1 MGVTD
6 FNTQMLLNHLSS
18 KDPSMQLLVP
28 QSVRSS
34 IKASDNLTVSS
45 LNTAE
50 LGVARSSWPALQGLT
65 SSSDRSAGIA
75 FTGNE
80 DAQAVNVM
88 LKSLADHVDH
98 AGQSSIIVFSDE
110 PIPASLLSQL
120 PQSLHS
126 LIRKPVH
133 HDLFYLPT
141 VPDELAASIGGLL
154 DLVIQS
160 SPRCVTI
167 SRAPATER
175 FPLAGPGRSVIRRD
189 SLTTAI
195 KTAVSSLTTDHRNK
209 RCVES
214 GLLLLWDFLD
224 ESHEISQTMEGK
236 GSPRTADYWHGIM
249 HRREP
254 DAGNASYWFRRVGSH
269 PAFDHLGGQL
279 LAWMSE
285 LKASPEMLQLA
296 ESRLLKNESLDPFAL
311 IELSTAAL
319 RNPGSVADQTLRMV
333 QSLEML
339 NLLVWSC
346 GNVSV
351 KDRL

>member
-1 MGVTD
+1 MGITD
-6 FNTQMLLNHLSS
+6 FNTQTLLSHLSS
-18 KDPSMQLLVP
+18 KDPSMQLFVP

-34 IKASDNLTVSS
+34 INVAGNITVSS
-45 LNTAE
+45 LDTSKP
-50 LGVARSSWPALQGLT
+50 GQSKTSWPALQGLT
-65 SSSDRSAGIA
+65 STSSHGNGIA

-80 DAQAVNVM
+80 HAQAVNAM
-88 LKSLADHVDH
+88 LEMLTDQINIAS
-98 AGQSSIIVFSDE
+98 QSSIIVFSEE
-110 PIPASLLSQL
+110 PVPTNLLSQI
-120 PQSLHS
+120 PQSLHA
-126 LIRKPVH
+126 LIRRPLH

-141 VPDELAASIGGLL
+141 VPDELVASKAGLL
-154 DLVIQS
+154 DLVVQN
-160 SPRCVTI
+160 SPRCMAI
-167 SRAPATER
+167 SHAPATER

-195 KTAVSSLTTDHRNK
+195 EKAVQPLTTDHRNK

-224 ESHEISQTMEGK
+224 DSHEISQTMEGK

-269 PAFDHLGGQL
+269 PAFDHLGSQL
-279 LAWMSE
+279 MGWMKE
-285 LKASPEMLQLA
+285 LKASPEMLRLA
-296 ESRLLKNESLDPFAL
+296 ESQLLKRKSFDPFAL

-319 RNPGSVADQTLRMV
+319 RNPGSAADQTLRMV
-333 QSLEML
+333 QYLEML

-346 GNVSV
+346 RNG
-351 KDRL
+351 

>member
-1 MGVTD
+1 MPI
-6 FNTQMLLNHLSS
+6 LLKSQE
-18 KDPSMQLLVP
+18 DPSMQLLVP

-34 IKASDNLTVSS
+34 LKFPNSISVSS
-45 LNTAE
+45 LNSSDFGTAKT
-50 LGVARSSWPALQGLT
+50 SWPALQGLK
-65 SSSDRSAGIA
+65 SSSDHRDGIA

-80 DAQAVNVM
+80 DAQAVSAM
-88 LKSLADHVDH
+88 LEKLTDQIKV
-98 AGQSSIIVFSDE
+98 AGDSAIIVFSED
-110 PIPASLLSQL
+110 PVPTSLLSQL

-126 LIRKPVH
+126 LIRRPLH

-141 VPDELAASIGGLL
+141 VPDELVASKAGLL
-154 DLVIQS
+154 DIVVQHA
-160 SPRCVTI
+160 PHCVTI
-167 SRAPATER
+167 SNAPAMER
-175 FPLAGPGRSVIRRD
+175 FPLVGPGRSIIRHD

-195 KTAVSSLTTDHRNK
+195 ETAVSSLTTDHRNK

-269 PAFDHLGGQL
+269 PALDDLGTQL

-285 LKASPEMLQLA
+285 LKATSDMLQLA
-296 ESRLLKNESLDPFAL
+296 ESRLLKNKSLDPFAL

-333 QSLEML
+333 QYLEIL

-346 GNVSV
+346 GNGSV
-351 KDRL
+351 TDQP

>member
-1 MGVTD
+1 
-6 FNTQMLLNHLSS
+6 MLILLENQE
-18 KDPSMQLLVP
+18 DPSMQLLVP
-28 QSVRSS
+28 ESVRSS
-34 IKASDNLTVSS
+34 VTVAENITVSA
-45 LNTAE
+45 LNTTE
-50 LGVARSSWPALQGLT
+50 LAQGKTSWLALQGLA
-65 SSSDRSAGIA
+65 SSSDHSNGIA

-80 DAQAVNVM
+80 DAQAVSAMLEKLTDQINV
-88 LKSLADHVDH
+88 
-98 AGQSSIIVFSDE
+98 AGDSAIIVSSEE

-126 LIRKPVH
+126 LIRRPLH

-141 VPDELAASIGGLL
+141 VSDELGASKTGLL
-154 DLVIQS
+154 DIVVHN
-160 SPRCVTI
+160 SPRCVAI
-167 SRAPATER
+167 PKAPAMER
-175 FPLAGPGRSVIRRD
+175 FSLAGPGRTVIQRD
-189 SLTTAI
+189 SITAAI
-195 KTAVSSLTTDHRNK
+195 DNAVQSQATDQRNK
-209 RCVES
+209 RCIES

-269 PAFDHLGGQL
+269 PAFDHLGTQL
-279 LAWMSE
+279 LAWMRE

-296 ESRLLKNESLDPFAL
+296 ESRLLKGKSLDPFAL

-333 QSLEML
+333 QYLEIL
-339 NLLVWSC
+339 NLLVCSC
-346 GNVSV
+346 GNAG
-351 KDRL
+351 

>member
-1 MGVTD
+1 
-6 FNTQMLLNHLSS
+6 
-18 KDPSMQLLVP
+18 MQLLVP

-34 IKASDNLTVSS
+34 INVADNITVAS
-45 LNTAE
+45 LNATE
-50 LGVARSSWPALQGLT
+50 LAQSKTSWPSVQGIM
-65 SSSDRSAGIA
+65 SSSDRNEGIA

-80 DAQAVNVM
+80 DAQAVSAM
-88 LKSLADHVDH
+88 LATLSDHVNVARDS
-98 AGQSSIIVFSDE
+98 AIIVFSEE

-120 PQSLHS
+120 PNTLHS
-126 LIRKPVH
+126 FIRRPLH

-141 VPDELAASIGGLL
+141 ISTELLASNAGLL
-154 DLVIQS
+154 DIVVQN
-160 SPRCVTI
+160 SPLCMAV
-167 SRAPATER
+167 SKSPSPER
-175 FPLAGPGRSVIRRD
+175 FPLAGPGRSVIQRD

-195 KTAVSSLTTDHRNK
+195 ETAVSSLTTDHRNK

-254 DAGNASYWFRRVGSH
+254 DAGNATYWFRRVGSH
-269 PAFDHLGGQL
+269 PALDDLGTQL

-285 LKASPEMLQLA
+285 LKATSDMLQLA
-296 ESRLLKNESLDPFAL
+296 ESRLLKNKSLDPFAL

-333 QSLEML
+333 QYLEIL

-346 GNVSV
+346 GNGSV
-351 KDRL
+351 TDQP

>member
-1 MGVTD
+1 
-6 FNTQMLLNHLSS
+6 
-18 KDPSMQLLVP
+18 MQLLVP

-34 IKASDNLTVSS
+34 INVADNITVSS

-50 LGVARSSWPALQGLT
+50 LGTDTSLAALQGLT
-65 SSSDRSAGIA
+65 SSSKHSDGIA

-80 DAQAVNVM
+80 DGQAVNAM
-88 LKSLADHVDH
+88 LEMLTAQVDN
-98 AGQSSIIVFSDE
+98 AGQSSMIVFSEE

-120 PQSLHS
+120 PLCLHS
-126 LIRKPVH
+126 LIRRPLH

-141 VPDELAASIGGLL
+141 VPDDLVAYKTGLL
-154 DLVIQS
+154 DVVVQD
-160 SPRCVTI
+160 SPRCMAI
-167 SRAPATER
+167 SKAPALER
-175 FPLAGPGRSVIRRD
+175 FPLAGPGRAVIQRD

-195 KTAVSSLTTDHRNK
+195 DKALQPLATDHRNK

-224 ESHEISQTMEGK
+224 DSHEISQTMEGK
-236 GSPRTADYWHGIM
+236 GTPRTADYWHGIM

-269 PAFDHLGGQL
+269 PALDHLGTQL
-279 LAWMSE
+279 IAWMRE

-296 ESRLLKNESLDPFAL
+296 ESRLLKGKSLDPFAL

-333 QSLEML
+333 QFLEIL

-346 GNVSV
+346 GNGSDT
-351 KDRL
+351 DRT

>member
-1 MGVTD
+1 
-6 FNTQMLLNHLSS
+6 LSDGIS
-18 KDPSMQLLVP
+18 TGRNAHPTRKTKKRFMQLLVP

-34 IKASDNLTVSS
+34 VTAAENITVSA
-45 LNTAE
+45 LNTTE
-50 LGVARSSWPALQGLT
+50 LAQGKTSWPALQGLA
-65 SSSDRSAGIA
+65 SSPKPSEGIA

-80 DAQAVNVM
+80 DAQAINAM
-88 LKSLADHVDH
+88 LELLADQVDN
-98 AGQSSIIVFSDE
+98 AGQSSMIVFSEE

-126 LIRKPVH
+126 LIRRPLH

-141 VPDELAASIGGLL
+141 VPDELLASKAGLL
-154 DLVIQS
+154 DIVVQN
-160 SPRCVTI
+160 SPNCMAI
-167 SRAPATER
+167 SKAPAMER
-175 FPLAGPGRSVIRRD
+175 FPLAGPGQTFIKRD
-189 SLTTAI
+189 SLIAAI
-195 KTAVSSLTTDHRNK
+195 DNAVQSLVTDHRNK

-224 ESHEISQTMEGK
+224 DSHEISQTMEGK

-269 PAFDHLGGQL
+269 PVFDHLGTQL
-279 LAWMSE
+279 IAWMSE
-285 LKASPEMLQLA
+285 LKASSEMLQLA
-296 ESRLLKNESLDPFAL
+296 ESRLLKSKSLDPFAL

-333 QSLEML
+333 QYLEIL

-346 GNVSV
+346 GNNG
-351 KDRL
+351 

>member
-1 MGVTD
+1 MSVTD
-6 FNTQMLLNHLSS
+6 FNTRTLSNRFS
-18 KDPSMQLLVP
+18 PKDSSMQLLVP

-34 IKASDNLTVSS
+34 INFADNMTVSS
-45 LNTAE
+45 LNATE
-50 LGVARSSWPALQGLT
+50 LAQSKTSWPSLQRIT
-65 SSSDRSAGIA
+65 SSSDHSEGIA

-80 DAQAVNVM
+80 DAHAVNAMV
-88 LKSLADHVDH
+88 KSLIDQVKH
-98 AGQSSIIVFSDE
+98 AGRSSIILFSDE
-110 PIPASLLSQL
+110 PVPTSLLSQL

-126 LIRKPVH
+126 LIRRPLH

-141 VPDELAASIGGLL
+141 MSDEIVASKAGLL
-154 DLVIQS
+154 DIVVQN
-160 SPRCVTI
+160 SPRCVAI
-167 SRAPATER
+167 SKAPAMER
-175 FPLAGPGRSVIRRD
+175 FPLAGPGRSVLRRD

-195 KTAVSSLTTDHRNK
+195 EKAVQPLTTDHRNK

-224 ESHEISQTMEGK
+224 DSHEISQTMEGK

-254 DAGNASYWFRRVGSH
+254 DAGNASYWFRRVGTH
-269 PAFDHLGGQL
+269 PALDHLGTQL

-296 ESRLLKNESLDPFAL
+296 ESRLLKNKSFDPFAL

-333 QSLEML
+333 QSLEIL
-339 NLLVWSC
+339 NLLVWSS
-346 GNVSV
+346 GNGG
-351 KDRL
+351 

>member
-1 MGVTD
+1 MPI
-6 FNTQMLLNHLSS
+6 LLENQ

-28 QSVRSS
+28 QSIRSS
-34 IKASDNLTVSS
+34 INAADSVTVSS
-45 LNTAE
+45 LNTTE
-50 LGVARSSWPALQGLT
+50 LGEGKTTWPALQGLK
-65 SSSDRSAGIA
+65 SSSEHSNGIA

-80 DAQAVNVM
+80 DAQAVNAM
-88 LKSLADHVDH
+88 LKLLIDQVKD
-98 AGQSSIIVFSDE
+98 AGQSSIIVFSEE

-120 PQSLHS
+120 PQSLRS
-126 LIRKPVH
+126 LIRRPLH

-141 VPDELAASIGGLL
+141 VSGDLIASKSGLL
-154 DLVIQS
+154 DVVVRN
-160 SPRCVTI
+160 SPVC
-167 SRAPATER
+167 RAMPNAPSQER
-175 FPLAGPGRSVIRRD
+175 FPLAGPGQTFIKRD
-189 SLTTAI
+189 SLTAAI
-195 KTAVSSLTTDHRNK
+195 DNAVQSQETDQRNK

-224 ESHEISQTMEGK
+224 DSHEISQTMEGK

-254 DAGNASYWFRRVGSH
+254 DAGNASYWFRRVGPH
-269 PAFDHLGGQL
+269 PAMDHLGTQL
-279 LAWMSE
+279 IAWMSE

-296 ESRLLKNESLDPFAL
+296 ESRLLKSKSLDPFAL

-333 QSLEML
+333 QYLEIL

-346 GNVSV
+346 GNAE
-351 KDRL
+351 

>member
-1 MGVTD
+1 MPI
-6 FNTQMLLNHLSS
+6 LLKNQE
-18 KDPSMQLLVP
+18 DPSMQLLVP

-34 IKASDNLTVSS
+34 INVADNITVSS
-45 LNTAE
+45 LNTSEFGTADMS
-50 LGVARSSWPALQGLT
+50 LAAWQGLT
-65 SSSDRSAGIA
+65 SSSKHSNGVA
-75 FTGNE
+75 FTGNA
-80 DAQAVNVM
+80 DAQAVNAM
-88 LKSLADHVDH
+88 LERLADQVNV
-98 AGQSSIIVFSDE
+98 AGQSAIIVFSEE
-110 PIPASLLSQL
+110 PVPMSLLSQL

-126 LIRKPVH
+126 LIRRPLH
-133 HDLFYLPT
+133 QDLFYLPT
-141 VPDELAASIGGLL
+141 VPDALVASKAGLL
-154 DLVIQS
+154 DIVVQS
-160 SPRCVTI
+160 SPRCVAI
-167 SRAPATER
+167 SNAPATER

-195 KTAVSSLTTDHRNK
+195 EKAVQPLATDHRSK

-254 DAGNASYWFRRVGSH
+254 DAGNASYWFRRVGPH
-269 PAFDHLGGQL
+269 PAFDHLGSQL

-285 LKASPEMLQLA
+285 LKTSLEMLQLA
-296 ESRLLKNESLDPFAL
+296 ESRMLKRKSLDPFAL

-319 RNPGSVADQTLRMV
+319 RNPGSVADQTLRTV
-333 QSLEML
+333 QYLEIL

-346 GNVSV
+346 GDGSV
-351 KDRL
+351 TDRP

>member
-1 MGVTD
+1 
-6 FNTQMLLNHLSS
+6 
-18 KDPSMQLLVP
+18 MQLLVP

-34 IKASDNLTVSS
+34 INVADNITVSS

-50 LGVARSSWPALQGLT
+50 PGSTKTSWPTLQRLT
-65 SSSDRSAGIA
+65 SPSSRGNGIA

-88 LKSLADHVDH
+88 LKSLADQVDH
-98 AGQSSIIVFSDE
+98 AGQSSIIVFSEE

-126 LIRKPVH
+126 LLRRPLH

-141 VPDELAASIGGLL
+141 VPDELVASKAGLL
-154 DLVIQS
+154 DLVVQS
-160 SPRCVTI
+160 SPRCVAI
-167 SRAPATER
+167 SDAPAMER
-175 FPLAGPGRSVIRRD
+175 FPLAGPGRAVIRRD

-195 KTAVSSLTTDHRNK
+195 ETAVSSLTTDHRNK

-224 ESHEISQTMEGK
+224 DSHEISQTMEGK
-236 GSPRTADYWHGIM
+236 GSPGTADYWHGIM

-296 ESRLLKNESLDPFAL
+296 ESRLLKNKSLDPFAL

-333 QSLEML
+333 QYLEML

-346 GNVSV
+346 GNGSV
-351 KDRL
+351 TDRP